1 MSRNLLSR
9 SLEPLVA
16 ILWGLFIASSVWLA
30 VVWLAP
36 LNSTTLGFAMEEGAP
51 LPPNAAF
58 RAAVLLL
65 AQNADLIWFALAVVS
80 LHLVITASNGLAA
93 ARAWLAFTAG
103 SALLLGWLNV
113 TTRIPFG
120 AMAFGDGLGGKLF
133 GVPIGWPLLWAALV
147 IAAREAVL
155 WAKPRL
161 SHASVS
167 LVSALVVLAT
177 IANVEPTVRHS
188 RGWWD
193 WFLDTPRN
201 PSGVHVWAWVAWFI
215 WPWLVVFSMR
225 EKDVVAGV
233 APRTVRP
240 MIILAV
246 LNVVA
251 LLARFRS

>member
-1 MSRNLLSR
+1 MPLSLLSR

-16 ILWGLFIASSVWLA
+16 ILWALFLAASVWLA
-30 VVWLAP
+30 VVWLTPINAV
-36 LNSTTLGFAMEEGAP
+36 TLGFSMEEGAT
-51 LPPNAAF
+51 PPTHAAF
-58 RAAVLLL
+58 RSAVHLL
-65 AQNADLIWFALAVVS
+65 AQNADLIWLGFAVVN
-80 LHLVITASNGLAA
+80 LHLVITATNGLTA

-103 SALLLGWLNV
+103 SALLLGWLNEG
-113 TTRIPFG
+113 TRIPFG

-133 GVPIGWPLLWAALV
+133 GVPVGWPLLWAALV

-161 SHASVS
+161 SHAGVS
-167 LVSALVVLAT
+167 FFAALVVLVT
-177 IANVEPTVRHS
+177 IANLEPMARHS

-201 PSGVHVWAWVAWFI
+201 PSGVHLWAWFAWFI

-240 MIILAV
+240 MMILLI
-246 LNVVA
+246 LNAVA
-251 LLARFRS
+251 LIARFR